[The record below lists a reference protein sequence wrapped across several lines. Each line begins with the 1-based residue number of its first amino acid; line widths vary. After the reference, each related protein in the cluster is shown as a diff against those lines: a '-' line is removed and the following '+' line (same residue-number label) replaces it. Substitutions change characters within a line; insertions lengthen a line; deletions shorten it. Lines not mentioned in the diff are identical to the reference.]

1 MMLKPLSNNHW
12 TLEDYKER
20 ITTEQWK
27 QILLNNDDKIIFK
40 GHARQIQA
48 KNLGYGVVEVS
59 KVPLKSG

>member
-1 MMLKPLSNNHW
+1 MLKPLSNNHW

-27 QILLNNDDKIIFK
+27 QILLNNDDKIIVK
-40 GHARQIQA
+40 GQARQIQA

-59 KVPLKSG
+59 KVSLKSG